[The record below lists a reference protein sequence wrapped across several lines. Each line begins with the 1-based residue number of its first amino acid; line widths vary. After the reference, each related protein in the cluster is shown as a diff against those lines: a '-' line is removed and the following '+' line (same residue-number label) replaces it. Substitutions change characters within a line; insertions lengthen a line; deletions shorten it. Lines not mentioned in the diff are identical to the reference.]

1 MQSWTIPSIKA
12 SLTTE
17 FCSKLAVSL
26 DFLAK
31 NLCVIPQLPGP
42 WENLK
47 STFRK
52 LKIPVCLLGR
62 EAMSAEL
69 TPTITFWIFPPK
81 LEKNLVKT
89 LYMLLLEHLHTNH
102 FHWMTKS
109 QMLDLKVMWSH
120 SHFVPG
126 KNVLVITSEWTNN
139 PIVYLYLCVTLYLMF
154 STLIK
159 YIYEMPHECHT
170 LLSLYRAMCSC
181 INYRRCICYI
191 PFCT

>member
-62 EAMSAEL
+62 GAMSAEL

-126 KNVLVITSEWTNN
+126 KNVLIITSEWTNN
-139 PIVYLYLCVTLYLMF
+139 PIVYLSLCY
-154 STLIK
+154 S
-159 YIYEMPHECHT
+159 
-170 LLSLYRAMCSC
+170 LSYVFNANKIHLWDAPWMSH
-181 INYRRCICYI
+181 
-191 PFCT
+191 PLESLQGHVFLHKL